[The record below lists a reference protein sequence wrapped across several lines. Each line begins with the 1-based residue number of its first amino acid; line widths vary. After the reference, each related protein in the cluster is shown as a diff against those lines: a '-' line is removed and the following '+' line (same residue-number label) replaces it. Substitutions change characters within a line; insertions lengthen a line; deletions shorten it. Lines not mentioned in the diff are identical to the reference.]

1 MPAATA
7 AATPSAARLPLNESG
22 AMTTRTSSSMPG
34 RVVRFGPVT
43 PAITDFYAV
52 EDLLEPAEIEIR
64 DRVRAFCEAE
74 VIPRINDYWERA
86 DFPFELVPKMAE
98 LGIAGG
104 TIEGYGCPG
113 ISAVSAG
120 LVAAEL
126 ARADGSVGTFNG
138 VHSFLAMQSIA
149 LLGSEEQ
156 RERWRR
162 GRGGWK
168 KTGPLGLPE
177 PKHGSAAVGLEPPA
191 RRDGD
196 AYVLDGQ
203 KKWIGNGSI
212 ADHVLIWARG
222 EDGQVGGYVV
232 DKGTPGFSATV
243 MTGKTALRAVWQA
256 EITLDGARVPAENR
270 LAGCHSFKDV
280 SKVLDRTRYTV
291 AWRAL
296 GLATASYELALA
308 HALRREQFGQPI
320 AGYQLVQDKLARM
333 LAEITAMQLMCW
345 RLSKLADEG
354 RMTAAMAS
362 MAKMNHAAKARAIV
376 ADARDILGGD
386 GILLDNHIARHHADM
401 EAIFTFEGTDS
412 VQALIVGREITGLSA
427 ISGRK
432 PSRS

>member
-64 DRVRAFCEAE
+64 DRVRAFCEGE

-113 ISAVSAG
+113 MSAVSAG

-126 ARADGSVGTFNG
+126 ARADGSLGTFNG

-149 LLGSEEQ
+149 LLGGEKQ
-156 RERWRR
+156 RERWLRER
-162 GRGGWK
+162 ARWEKIGA
-168 KTGPLGLPE
+168 LGLPE
-177 PKHGSAAVGLEPPA
+177 PKHGSDAVGREPPA

-212 ADHVLIWARG
+212 ADYVIIWARG
-222 EDGQVGGYVV
+222 EDGGVGGYVV
-232 DKGTPGFSATV
+232 EKGTPGYTATV
-243 MTGKTALRAVWQA
+243 MTGKTALRAGWQA
-256 EITLDGARVPAENR
+256 EISLDGARGPAGKR
-270 LAGCHSFKDV
+270 LGECPLVKDG
-280 SKVLDRTRYTV
+280 SRGLRPPPDT
-291 AWRAL
+291 L
-296 GLATASYELALA
+296 G
-308 HALRREQFGQPI
+308 RRP
-320 AGYQLVQDKLARM
+320 L
-333 LAEITAMQLMCW
+333 
-345 RLSKLADEG
+345 
-354 RMTAAMAS
+354 
-362 MAKMNHAAKARAIV
+362 
-376 ADARDILGGD
+376 
-386 GILLDNHIARHHADM
+386 
-401 EAIFTFEGTDS
+401 
-412 VQALIVGREITGLSA
+412 
-427 ISGRK
+427 
-432 PSRS
+432 